1 MFCSQLA
8 SVKCMG
14 GCHNGFDSATLQ
26 ERLNAKLAAAWA
38 ARPALRTALRVAM
51 AAVGSGGPGDLGQR
65 IRDDILAI
73 QSANGAKVS
82 RGYSRV

>member
-1 MFCSQLA
+1 MLRLRLVISGTHGLA
-8 SVKCMG
+8 LQG
-14 GCHNGFDSATLQ
+14 IESATLQ
-26 ERLNAKLAAAWA
+26 ERLNTRLAAAWA
-38 ARPALRTALRVAM
+38 AWPALRPALRVAM

-82 RGYSRV
+82 QGFDE